1 MAAVALEPWQAAAPR
16 KRRSAAR
23 RPQPTEA
30 AAAAAAAPGREAEP
44 EVDSGVL
51 LRRIQKAG

>member
-1 MAAVALEPWQAAAPR
+1 MAAVALEPWRAAAPR

-23 RPQPTEA
+23 RPQPTE

>member
-30 AAAAAAAPGREAEP
+30 AAAAAAPGREAEP

>member
-1 MAAVALEPWQAAAPR
+1 MAAVALESWQAAAPR

-23 RPQPTEA
+23 RPQPTE